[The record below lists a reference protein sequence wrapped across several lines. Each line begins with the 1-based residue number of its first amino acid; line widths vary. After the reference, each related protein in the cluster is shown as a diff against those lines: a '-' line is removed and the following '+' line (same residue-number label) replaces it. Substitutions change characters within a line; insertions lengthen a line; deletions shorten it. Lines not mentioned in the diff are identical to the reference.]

1 MVLSTINLHIK
12 LYGYKSRFISF
23 FLCFP
28 DDSSYVAL
36 QEELSFHVYPQ
47 RLEDVV
53 DHCVVVGDLVD
64 VGSVQLHCVEGRK
77 RPLYLL
83 CGVLPVEAMILNSEP
98 ICKGCRKLILTEE
111 QLSFLFSQDNIST
124 DYTDHFFLLF

>member
-36 QEELSFHVYPQ
+36 QEELSFYVCPQ

-64 VGSVQLHCVEGRK
+64 VGSVQLHCVEGGK

-83 CGVLPVEAMILNSEP
+83 CGVLPAEAALLE
-98 ICKGCRKLILTEE
+98 
-111 QLSFLFSQDNIST
+111 T
-124 DYTDHFFLLF
+124 D

>member
-1 MVLSTINLHIK
+1 MVLSRINLHIK

-77 RPLYLL
+77 QPLLATTKINQLRLLHKKNVIQQYLFQKQYHL
-83 CGVLPVEAMILNSEP
+83 GQKIMQRATPTPRANS
-98 ICKGCRKLILTEE
+98 
-111 QLSFLFSQDNIST
+111 S
-124 DYTDHFFLLF
+124 